1 MTSAGERG
9 QDTSAALGVVDAGPL
24 VLPDDAVLFAIELLD
39 RSGVVP
45 QLEAWRREE
54 RERLGRHAGGAPER
68 FPAKAV
74 WVAMTLAAI
83 HNLPMLATEFCNILF
98 LRISPARRQQLGVPE
113 PPAREDRLGWRA
125 VYRCVRTRFHSL
137 LESIDPSDLPKNRL
151 LAADDF
157 PAALPRNRIPNHL
170 TRC

>member
-1 MTSAGERG
+1 MTSVGERG
-9 QDTSAALGVVDAGPL
+9 QDTSAALGVVDAGTL

-74 WVAMTLAAI
+74 WVAMMLVAI

-98 LRISPARRQQLGVPE
+98 LRISPAMRQQLGVPD

-125 VYRCVRTRFHSL
+125 VYRCVHALSL
-137 LESIDPSDLPKNRL
+137 LVGADRPVGSAQESSPRSRRL
-151 LAADDF
+151 RRS
-157 PAALPRNRIPNHL
+157 RNAEPDRKS
-170 TRC
+170 TD